1 MRATA
6 LMIVTMLAA
15 LPAQGGP
22 RQPGAHWMRYVTPDQ
37 AGWSAEKLHKAGS
50 FAESIGSRGFLLI
63 ADGAIV
69 GKWGDVE
76 TRYPSASIRQA
87 QSGPDAARDTAAAWR
102 ADLAALAGTLE
113 RTHPNP
119 FHSVSRERFA
129 VAVADLDRR
138 IPSMARHEII
148 VEMARIVAM
157 IGDGHTN
164 FSPVRDARFGF
175 REYPLRFALFKD
187 GLFVRSASRE
197 HSAAVGRRVVRIG
210 RTSAVDAVAAVGN
223 VISRDNEMTV
233 RFFVP
238 LYLAIPEV
246 LHALRIVDDMESATI
261 EVEGPAG
268 IRSITVAPAGPCGVI
283 PSHTDT
289 TWTVPDGWVDML
301 ATNAPRPLWLREPT
315 REHWFEELDG
325 GRSIYAQINAITD
338 SAEGTFEAFSNRLM
352 DAAEAPGVER
362 LVIDLRRNRGG
373 NGELR
378 KPLGQRIMRSR
389 LNRPGGIVV
398 LLGRATFSAAQFVL
412 DDLEEHTEAVFI
424 GEPSGS
430 KGNHYGDSRKIVLP
444 NSGLTARCS
453 IYWWQHWSPWDKRV
467 WTAPDMAAELRSDD
481 YAAGRDPAMAAA
493 LAYRVEPGLV
503 ARLRSALDSGGMPA
517 AEIAFREYCADSRFV
532 YRSEIYELV
541 SLAFELARQKR
552 LAEAVRVQQM
562 NVERNPTLPD
572 SHAALGE
579 LFLVQEKRELAKA
592 AYRRALELDPRHFV
606 SMDRLEQ
613 LAGN

>member
-1 MRATA
+1 MKICHTIVA
-6 LMIVTMLAA
+6 LVAAA
-15 LPAQGGP
+15 LLPSIPVQG
-22 RQPGAHWMRYVTPDQ
+22 RA
-37 AGWSAEKLHKAGS
+37 SS
-50 FAESIGSRGFLLI
+50 FATDS
-63 ADGAIV
+63 
-69 GKWGDVE
+69 
-76 TRYPSASIRQA
+76 P
-87 QSGPDAARDTAAAWR
+87 QSGQGAEPDTAAAWR
-102 ADLAALAGTLE
+102 ADLAALVDGLE

-119 FHSVSRERFA
+119 FHSVPRERFA
-129 VAVADLDRR
+129 AAVADLDRR

-187 GLFVRSASRE
+187 GLFVRAASRE
-197 HSAAVGRRVVRIG
+197 HAAAVGRRVVRIG
-210 RTSAVDAVAAVGN
+210 RTSAVDAVAAVGG
-223 VISRDNEMTV
+223 VISRDNAMTV

-238 LYLAIPEV
+238 MYLAIPEI
-246 LHALRIVDDMESATI
+246 LHALRIVDDMESVTI

-268 IRSITVAPAGPCGVI
+268 SSSITVAPVGPCAVI
-283 PSHTDT
+283 PSHTDA

-301 ATNAPRPLWLREPT
+301 AINAPRPRWLREPT
-315 REHWFEELDG
+315 REHWFEKLDG
-325 GRSIYAQINAITD
+325 GRTIYAQINAVAD
-338 SAEGTFEAFSNRLM
+338 SAEGTFEAFTTRMM
-352 DAAEAPGVER
+352 DTAESPGVER

-378 KPLGQRIMRSR
+378 KPLVKRLIRSR

-412 DDLEEHTEAVFI
+412 DDLDELTEAVFI

-444 NSGLTARCS
+444 NSGLTVRCS

-467 WTAPDMAAELRSDD
+467 WTAPDIAAELRSDD
-481 YAAGRDPAMAAA
+481 YAAGRDPALAAA
-493 LAYRVEPGLV
+493 LAYRVEPGL
-503 ARLRSALDSGGMPA
+503 ASRLRSALDAGGIPA
-517 AEIAFREYCADSRFV
+517 AEAAFLEYCADSRFV
-532 YRSEIYELV
+532 YRSELYDLV
-541 SLAFELARQKR
+541 SLAFDLARQKR
-552 LAEAVRVQQM
+552 LSEAVRVQQM
-562 NVERNPTLPD
+562 SVERNPTLPD

-579 LFLVQEKRELAKA
+579 LYLVQEKRELAKA

-606 SMDRLEQ
+606 SMDRLAQ
-613 LAGN
+613 LGNE